1 MMEAVA
7 EEQGHLEA
15 NTGVGFEDDTV
26 NVIQDEEFDFDIGGN
41 EENLEALGGLESTDE
56 GLTYQTEGNDT
67 LDDAHTH
74 SSQGHGTHEAVD
86 EFYEDRMPGQVQDQ
100 HDLEVSTF
108 DASAD
113 TEDVDQAYQGDAQGD
128 ALGSNTEGEN
138 VHHADEAQYGESEKY
153 QEEIYYEET
162 AEELGSFVG
171 AGQQDEEEV
180 VQSTTV
186 VTEHFEYPHQEEE
199 RFEDEAPVGGASA
212 EETAEMQAVDEE
224 QLPVESDHLDKVI
237 EDEALM
243 AEPRREEFTRDT
255 SPEHDSN
262 LVDTVASQAA
272 IETVDALE
280 DVDDQKAG
288 ESKHLEEHPRVRVS
302 YGTAEFYLFAESPD
316 ADPDDYFFENTDILD
331 QPLSKFL
338 PGLRQVISEDLQASD
353 ELFVKVDGLGLEF
366 GEATTKDFLEQTTF
380 GQVLELYDR
389 LVKLDDIDSETPELY
404 IYLETRPNC
413 LHRLAELTNSANEGR
428 GLSQVAFYYEGTPD
442 FVAVEDESNDYDE
455 GGQAVDSDVSFDES
469 HAQAEGNLSA
479 SHQTEQPYN
488 PFRLSESQQEV
499 INTSNSSGVEGEVV
513 NDSVNELLSAEADQD
528 HPDYDE
534 DDNHASV
541 SGEAAQDEFGL
552 VATDALHDES
562 ADGSHQDADMVPGED
577 EDLTAEAMDDGSE
590 GEHYV
595 EDGLVGREEVAG
607 TEENAEAGNEHS
619 QGDDGSTDGENLS
632 SLELSGCTAS
642 TEICDCA
649 FCMSGQPTA
658 IGIAGNVL
666 VESEGTRRVS
676 EHRLVEVA
684 LIDAQQAL
692 VATGDWSSNLPST
705 VNTQDPLAANH
716 GYYNHKQRISAD
728 FKIQDYN
735 AAEND
740 DYLDIGATEEEPA
753 ESAVFAASAGTPGPT
768 SHNSSATATLDGEGH
783 GHGDETSASQAL
795 ADADNLIRTLSQPEL
810 GSPERQT
817 DEIHWNDDDDNDND
831 NDNDKDEFDIGN
843 QNQTDLSPSSLSV
856 KRGRQ
861 ADEDDV
867 GLGDDS
873 SQSSYSKGTRACAN
887 ITPAAKRRRT

>member
-15 NTGVGFEDDTV
+15 NKGAGFEDDTV

-74 SSQGHGTHEAVD
+74 SSQGQGTHEAVD
-86 EFYEDRMPGQVQDQ
+86 EFYEDRMPDQVQDQ

-113 TEDVDQAYQGDAQGD
+113 TEDVDQAYQGDP
-128 ALGSNTEGEN
+128 LGSNTEGEN

-162 AEELGSFVG
+162 AEELGSFVD
-171 AGQQDEEEV
+171 AGQRDEEEV

-199 RFEDEAPVGGASA
+199 RFENEAPVGGASA
-212 EETAEMQAVDEE
+212 EETVEMQAVDEE

-243 AEPRREEFTRDT
+243 AEPRREEFARNT

-262 LVDTVASQAA
+262 LVDTVVSQAA

-280 DVDDQKAG
+280 DVDDQKAE

-331 QPLSKFL
+331 QALSKFL

-455 GGQAVDSDVSFDES
+455 GGQAVDSDDVSFDEF

-479 SHQTEQPYN
+479 SHQTGQPYN
-488 PFRLSESQQEV
+488 PFRLSESQQQV

-577 EDLTAEAMDDGSE
+577 EDLTAEAMDDESD
-590 GEHYV
+590 GEHYA
-595 EDGLVGREEVAG
+595 EDGLVGKEEVAG
-607 TEENAEAGNEHS
+607 AEENAEAGNEHS
-619 QGDDGSTDGENLS
+619 QGDDGPTD
-632 SLELSGCTAS
+632 
-642 TEICDCA
+642 
-649 FCMSGQPTA
+649 
-658 IGIAGNVL
+658 GNVL

-716 GYYNHKQRISAD
+716 GYYNHKQRTPAD

-795 ADADNLIRTLSQPEL
+795 ADADNLIQTLSQPEL

-831 NDNDKDEFDIGN
+831 NDEDEFDIGN

-873 SQSSYSKGTRACAN
+873 T
-887 ITPAAKRRRT
+887 AKRRRT